1 MAFLELLPYQVLYL
15 EDLYQVKDLEFAVH
29 CSSTLSSGIV
39 ISTSFVL
46 LVSFVRLT

>member
-1 MAFLELLPYQVLYL
+1 MAFLELLPYQVHSL
-15 EDLYQVKDLEFAVH
+15 EELHLVKDLDFAVL
-29 CSSTLSSGIV
+29 CSSTLSSGIA